1 MSNLKR
7 LEALKAKRDGFIE
20 QMENLTASAIDDQ
33 GEERAFTEEEQA
45 KFEEL
50 EKNASALK
58 KTIEAEERARELELK
73 PVPAEEKKNEETA
86 TMTVEERAIAEE
98 RAFADFLRGV
108 VSEERAGGDVN
119 LTVTDGSATIPES
132 IANKIISKV
141 YDICPIA
148 QMATRYTTKGTLQIP
163 YYPASVTSGGT
174 TTTPDITMAYVDEFV
189 ELEATSGKFTSI
201 ELQGFLSGVL
211 TKISKSLINNNAF
224 DIVGFVINKMAQN
237 IARWLEGQLLCG
249 TANKI
254 RGLADA
260 QQTLATAASAAVTGD
275 ELITLQ
281 DMVPDTYQA
290 NACWIM
296 ARSTRT
302 AIRKL
307 KDGQGNYLLEK
318 DFTAKWGYKLLG
330 KDVYVSDNM
339 PAIGAGAKEIYYG
352 DFSGLAL
359 KISEEVNITVL
370 REHYAAQHALGVLG
384 YLECDAKIED
394 EQKIAVL
401 VGKAA

>member
-50 EKNASALK
+50 ERNATALK

-73 PVPAEEKKNEETA
+73 PVQAETKKEESKE
-86 TMTVEERAIAEE
+86 MTVEERAIAEE

-108 VSEERAGGDVN
+108 VTEERGTDVN
-119 LTVTDGSATIPES
+119 LTRTDGSATIPAS

-211 TKISKSLINNNAF
+211 TKISKSLINNSAF

-260 QQTLATAASAAVTGD
+260 QQSLATAAAAAVTGD

-281 DMVPDTYQA
+281 DMIPDAYQA

-296 ARSTRT
+296 APSTRT

-307 KDGQGNYLLEK
+307 KDGQGNYLLER
-318 DFTAKWGYKLLG
+318 DFTSKWGYKLLG

-339 PAIGAGAKEIYYG
+339 PAIGASAKEIYYG